1 MSPSTSK
8 LQRGFALFMKY
19 FSSVRYFRI
28 EIMDADEA
36 REDVAESFLRCRLA
50 WCKYNDSC
58 RITESSAAIS
68 VAIGMESRPS
78 EEEERIKKNNDVKEF
93 IHTLDESMVRKLCI
107 RSLRRGIGS
116 MDYIHGLLIMEDDL
130 EDESLNSSDII
141 PTPGTSTEE
150 QLTSIEGT
158 PGPTSRA
165 SSGSSTIP

>member
-1 MSPSTSK
+1 
-8 LQRGFALFMKY
+8 
-19 FSSVRYFRI
+19 
-28 EIMDADEA
+28 
-36 REDVAESFLRCRLA
+36 
-50 WCKYNDSC
+50 
-58 RITESSAAIS
+58 
-68 VAIGMESRPS
+68 
-78 EEEERIKKNNDVKEF
+78 
-93 IHTLDESMVRKLCI
+93 
-107 RSLRRGIGS
+107 